1 MIRLFILHRY
11 KLFAVK
17 RRLIFYSRNPLIFK
31 KQKILKNM
39 KILIITIIFIVV
51 ILYTHRRH
59 CTNDPLTLSGR
70 KVRCVRNYKNK
81 YHIQIKFFIWG
92 WIDVTYS
99 TILDSTFNYF
109 PEFKTEEDA
118 KAFLRQ
124 LNESI
129 LDPQKRGTVK
139 IQTYIKDYV
148 GNKTEIETVE
158 EEE

>member
-1 MIRLFILHRY
+1 
-11 KLFAVK
+11 
-17 RRLIFYSRNPLIFK
+17 
-31 KQKILKNM
+31 M

-51 ILYTHRRH
+51 ILYTHRYNCKNH
-59 CTNDPLTLSGR
+59 PLMISGK

-81 YHIQIKFFIWG
+81 YHIQIKFPIWG
-92 WIDVTYS
+92 WIDVTFS
-99 TILDSTFNYF
+99 TILDSTFYYF
-109 PEFKTEEDA
+109 PEFRTEKDA
-118 KAFLRQ
+118 KSFLRQ

-158 EEE
+158 EMEE